1 MNNKKLFPVML
12 CFFAMGFVDLVGI
25 ASNYVKADLNLSD
38 SMANTLPS
46 LVFLWFLIFSIP
58 TSLLMNKIGRKN
70 TVLVSL
76 VMTLASLI
84 IPVFTLDFTMLLL
97 SFSLLGIGNAI
108 MQTSLNPL
116 VDSVMEGG
124 ASASTLTFGQFIKSI
139 ASFLA
144 PIIAS
149 WGAVNDV
156 FGFGWRVLYPIYLG
170 VGVLATLMLFGTRIN
185 EQPPSDS
192 PEGEKSVGQQFAG
205 ALALLRPRKYSPS
218 GNCGIGA
225 IGDRREGGQKVEGG
239 SSFILLCFLAIVC
252 HVGIDVGT
260 SVTAPKVLIERLG
273 ITLNDAAYIATVYF
287 VAKAAGSFS
296 GSFIMKFMK
305 DWTFLFVSVAMMLI
319 ALVGLYVG
327 RNQWEIY
334 GAVALMG
341 FGNGN
346 PFSIVFA
353 RALQAVPEK
362 KNEVSGLLI
371 MGICGGA
378 IFPILMGA
386 ASDAVGSQ
394 AGAIAVVSVGVLY
407 LLFYWLT
414 GIRKTHNS

>member
-1 MNNKKLFPVML
+1 MNIKKLFPVIL

-76 VMTLASLI
+76 VMTLAALLVPI
-84 IPVFTLDFTMLLL
+84 FTLNFPMLIL

-108 MQTSLNPL
+108 MQTALNPL
-116 VDSVMEGG
+116 VDTVMKGG

-149 WGAVNDV
+149 WGATTNA
-156 FGFGWRVLYPIYLG
+156 FGFGWRALYPIYLG
-170 VGVLATLMLFGTRIN
+170 VGILATLLLFGTRIH
-185 EQPPSDS
+185 ETPATQQQKPV
-192 PEGEKSVGQQFAG
+192 GEQFANCF
-205 ALALLRPRKYSPS
+205 ALLKTPF
-218 GNCGIGA
+218 
-225 IGDRREGGQKVEGG
+225 V
-239 SSFILLCFLAIVC
+239 LLCFLAIVC

-260 SVTAPKVLIERLG
+260 SVTAPKVLMERLG
-273 ITLNDAAYIATVYF
+273 MHLNDAAYIATVYF
-287 VAKAAGSFS
+287 VAKATGSFS
-296 GSFIMKFMK
+296 GSFIMKFIR
-305 DWTFLFVSVAMMLI
+305 DWTFLLVSVAMMLI

-327 RNQWEIY
+327 STQWEIY

-353 RALQAVPEK
+353 RALAVVPQQ

-378 IFPILMGA
+378 LFPMLMGA
-386 ASDAVGSQ
+386 ASDFVGSQ
-394 AGAIAVVSVGVLY
+394 SGAIAVISVGVLY
-407 LLFYWLT
+407 LLGFWMSALRT
-414 GIRKTHNS
+414 SNSSRS

>member
-1 MNNKKLFPVML
+1 MNNKKLIPVML

-76 VMTLASLI
+76 VMTLASLLV
-84 IPVFTLDFTMLLL
+84 PVFTLDFTMLLL

-116 VDSVMEGG
+116 VDSVMKGG

-144 PIIAS
+144 PVIAS
-149 WGAVNDV
+149 WGATTDA

-170 VGVLATLMLFGTRIN
+170 MGVLATLLLFGTRIN
-185 EQPPSDS
+185 EDARPTTVPFRDG
-192 PEGEKSVGQQFAG
+192 GENVEQASVGQQFADCF
-205 ALALLRPRKYSPS
+205 ALLK
-218 GNCGIGA
+218 N
-225 IGDRREGGQKVEGG
+225 
-239 SSFILLCFLAIVC
+239 SFILLCFLAIVC

-260 SVTAPKVLIERLG
+260 SVTAPKILIERLG
-273 ITLNDAAYIATVYF
+273 ISLNDAAYIATVYF
-287 VAKAAGSFS
+287 IAKAAGSFS

-327 RNQWEIY
+327 SSQWEIY
-334 GAVALMG
+334 GAAALMG

-353 RALQAVPEK
+353 RALQATPEK

-378 IFPILMGA
+378 IFPVLMGTV
-386 ASDAVGSQ
+386 SDAVGGQ
-394 AGAIAVVSVGVLY
+394 AGAIAVLSVGVLY
-407 LLFYWLT
+407 LLLYWML
-414 GIRKTHNS
+414 GLKGNPEAR

>member
-1 MNNKKLFPVML
+1 MNYKKLTPVML

-38 SMANTLPS
+38 AMANTLPS

-70 TVLVSL
+70 TVLLSL
-76 VMTLASLI
+76 VMTLAALV
-84 IPVFTLDFTMLLL
+84 IPVFTLNFAALLL

-116 VDSVMEGG
+116 VDSVMKGG

-156 FGFGWRVLYPIYLG
+156 LGFGWRVLYPIYLA
-170 VGVLATLMLFGTRIN
+170 VGVLTTLMLFATSIKEESSAAT
-185 EQPPSDS
+185 EQKPVD
-192 PEGEKSVGQQFAG
+192 QQFAG
-205 ALALLRPRKYSPS
+205 CFSLL
-218 GNCGIGA
+218 GNP
-225 IGDRREGGQKVEGG
+225 
-239 SSFILLCFLAIVC
+239 FILLCFIAIVC

-260 SVTAPKVLIERLG
+260 SVTAPKILMERLG
-273 ITLNDAAYIATVYF
+273 ISLNEAAIIGTIYF
-287 VAKAAGSFS
+287 VAKATGSFT
-296 GSFIMKFMK
+296 GSFIMKFLK
-305 DWTFLFVSVAMMLI
+305 DWTFLLVSVLMMV
-319 ALVGLYVG
+319 ASAFGLVYGQDLLT
-327 RNQWEIY
+327 IY
-334 GAVALMG
+334 ISVALMG
-341 FGNGN
+341 YGNGN
-346 PFSIVFA
+346 PFSIVFS
-353 RALQAVPEK
+353 RAMNAVPEK

-378 IFPILMGA
+378 VFPIFMGA
-386 ASDAVGSQ
+386 ASDAMGSQ
-394 AGAIAVVSVGVLY
+394 TGAVLAMSVGILY
-407 LLFYWLT
+407 MLAFWALK
-414 GIRKTHNS
+414 RK

>member
-1 MNNKKLFPVML
+1 ML
-12 CFFAMGFVDLVGI
+12 CFFAMGFVDMVGI

-46 LVFLWFLIFSIP
+46 LVFFWFLIFSIP

-70 TVLVSL
+70 TVLLSL
-76 VMTLASLI
+76 VMTLAAMLV
-84 IPVFTLDFTMLLL
+84 PMFTLDFTMLLL

-116 VDSVMEGG
+116 VDSVMKGG

-149 WGAVNDV
+149 WGATTNA
-156 FGFGWRVLYPIYLG
+156 FGFGWRALYPIYLG
-170 VGVLATLMLFGTRIN
+170 VGVLATLLLFGTRIKEESTVQ
-185 EQPPSDS
+185 EQ
-192 PEGEKSVGQQFAG
+192 KSVGKQFAG
-205 ALALLRPRKYSPS
+205 CFALLRNP
-218 GNCGIGA
+218 
-225 IGDRREGGQKVEGG
+225 
-239 SSFILLCFLAIVC
+239 FILFCFLAIIC

-260 SVTAPKVLIERLG
+260 SVTAPKILMERTG
-273 ITLNDAAYIATVYF
+273 ILLDDAAIVCTIYF

-296 GSFIMKFMK
+296 GSFIMSYLK
-305 DWTFLFVSVAMMLI
+305 DWTFLLLSVLMMV
-319 ALVGLYVG
+319 AAAFGL
-327 RNQWEIY
+327 IY
-334 GAVALMG
+334 GQDTAVIYASVALMG

-353 RALQAVPEK
+353 RAMQAVPEK

-371 MGICGGA
+371 MGIFGGT
-378 IFPILMGA
+378 IFPLLMGF
-386 ASDAVGSQ
+386 ASDAIGQVG
-394 AGAIAVVSVGVLY
+394 AVLVMSVGILY
-407 LLFYWLT
+407 LLGFWLQ
-414 GIRKTHNS
+414 GRKA

>member
-1 MNNKKLFPVML
+1 ML

-25 ASNYVKADLNLSD
+25 ASNYVKADLDLSD

-70 TVLVSL
+70 TVMLSL
-76 VMTLASLI
+76 VMTLAAMV
-84 IPVFTLDFTMLLL
+84 IPVFTLDFGMLLV

-116 VDSVMEGG
+116 VDSVMKGG

-149 WGAVNDV
+149 WGATTNA

-170 VGVLATLMLFGTRIN
+170 VGILATLLLFGT
-185 EQPPSDS
+185 ETPSDS
-192 PEGEKSVGQQFAG
+192 PVEGEENKLPVGEQFAG
-205 ALALLRPRKYSPS
+205 CFTLLRNPF
-218 GNCGIGA
+218 
-225 IGDRREGGQKVEGG
+225 V
-239 SSFILLCFLAIVC
+239 LLCFLAIVC

-260 SVTAPKVLIERLG
+260 SVTAPKILMERLG

-296 GSFIMKFMK
+296 GSFIMKFLK
-305 DWTFLFVSVAMMLI
+305 DWTFLLLSVLMMVV
-319 ALVGLYVG
+319 AVFGLLFG
-327 RNQWEIY
+327 KDSTIIY
-334 GAVALMG
+334 ASVALMG
-341 FGNGN
+341 YGNGN
-346 PFSIVFA
+346 PFSIIFA
-353 RALQAVPEK
+353 RSLAAVPDK

-378 IFPILMGA
+378 VFPMFMGA
-386 ASDAVGSQ
+386 ASDAVGAQS
-394 AGAIAVVSVGVLY
+394 GAVLALSVGILY
-407 LLFYWLT
+407 LLFFWMMGLR
-414 GIRKTHNS
+414 IRR

>member
-1 MNNKKLFPVML
+1 MNKKLIPVML
-12 CFFAMGFVDLVGI
+12 CFFAMGFVDMVGI
-25 ASNYVKADLNLSD
+25 ASNYVKADLGLTD
-38 SMANTLPS
+38 AMANTLPS

-76 VMTLASLI
+76 VMTLAAMLV
-84 IPVFTLDFTMLLL
+84 PVFTLDFTMLLL

-116 VDSVMEGG
+116 VDSVMKGG

-149 WGAVNDV
+149 WGATTDA
-156 FGFGWRVLYPIYLG
+156 FGYGWRVLYPIYLG
-170 VGVLATLMLFGTRIN
+170 VGVLATLLLIGTKT
-185 EQPPSDS
+185 PSDS
-192 PEGEKSVGQQFAG
+192 PVSGEKSVGEQFAG
-205 ALALLRPRKYSPS
+205 AFALLKNP
-218 GNCGIGA
+218 
-225 IGDRREGGQKVEGG
+225 
-239 SSFILLCFLAIVC
+239 FILFCFLAIVC

-260 SVTAPKVLIERLG
+260 SVIAPKVLMERIG
-273 ITLNDAAYIATVYF
+273 MSLNDAAFVCTVYF
-287 VAKAAGSFS
+287 VAKAVGSFS

-305 DWTFLFVSVAMMLI
+305 EWMFLLLSVAMMLV
-319 ALVGLYVG
+319 ALVGLYAG
-327 RNQWEIY
+327 STTFEIY

-353 RALQAVPEK
+353 RALQTVPEK

-378 IFPILMGA
+378 VFPPLMGY
-386 ASDAVGSQ
+386 ASDTVGSQ
-394 AGAIAVVSVGVLY
+394 AGAIAVLAIGILY
-407 LLFYWLT
+407 LFFFWFS
-414 GIRKTHNS
+414 GRKKLNPTA

>member
-1 MNNKKLFPVML
+1 ML

-70 TVLVSL
+70 TVMLSL
-76 VMTLASLI
+76 VMTLAAMV
-84 IPVFTLDFTMLLL
+84 IPVFTLDFGMLLL

-116 VDSVMEGG
+116 VDSVMKGG

-149 WGAVNDV
+149 WGATTNA

-170 VGVLATLMLFGTRIN
+170 VGVLATLLLFGT
-185 EQPPSDS
+185 ETPSDS
-192 PEGEKSVGQQFAG
+192 PVEGEENKLPVGEQFAG
-205 ALALLRPRKYSPS
+205 CFALLRNPF
-218 GNCGIGA
+218 
-225 IGDRREGGQKVEGG
+225 V
-239 SSFILLCFLAIVC
+239 LLCFLAIVC

-260 SVTAPKVLIERLG
+260 SVTAPKILMERLG

-296 GSFIMKFMK
+296 GSFIMKFLK
-305 DWTFLFVSVAMMLI
+305 DWTFLLLSVLMMVV
-319 ALVGLYVG
+319 AVFGLLFGKDSAV
-327 RNQWEIY
+327 IY
-334 GAVALMG
+334 ASVALMG
-341 FGNGN
+341 YGNGN
-346 PFSIVFA
+346 PFSIIFA
-353 RALQAVPEK
+353 RSLAAVPDK

-378 IFPILMGA
+378 VFPMFMGA
-386 ASDAVGSQ
+386 ASDAVGAQS
-394 AGAIAVVSVGVLY
+394 GAVLALSVGILY
-407 LLFYWLT
+407 LLFFWMMGLR
-414 GIRKTHNS
+414 IRR

>member
-1 MNNKKLFPVML
+1 ML

-25 ASNYVKADLNLSD
+25 ASNYVKADLDLSD

-70 TVLVSL
+70 TVMLSL
-76 VMTLASLI
+76 VMTLAAMV
-84 IPVFTLDFTMLLL
+84 IPVFTLDFGMLLV

-116 VDSVMEGG
+116 VDSVMKGG

-149 WGAVNDV
+149 WGATTNA

-170 VGVLATLMLFGTRIN
+170 VGILATLLLFGT
-185 EQPPSDS
+185 ETPSDS
-192 PEGEKSVGQQFAG
+192 PVEGEENKLPVGEQFAG
-205 ALALLRPRKYSPS
+205 CFALLRNPF
-218 GNCGIGA
+218 
-225 IGDRREGGQKVEGG
+225 V
-239 SSFILLCFLAIVC
+239 LLCFLAIVC

-260 SVTAPKVLIERLG
+260 SVTAPKILMERLG

-296 GSFIMKFMK
+296 GSFIMKFLK
-305 DWTFLFVSVAMMLI
+305 DWTFLLLSVLMMVV
-319 ALVGLYVG
+319 AVFGLLFGKDSTV
-327 RNQWEIY
+327 IY
-334 GAVALMG
+334 ASVALMG
-341 FGNGN
+341 YGNGN
-346 PFSIVFA
+346 PFSIIFA
-353 RALQAVPEK
+353 RSLAAVPDK

-378 IFPILMGA
+378 VFPMFMGA
-386 ASDAVGSQ
+386 ASDAVGAQS
-394 AGAIAVVSVGVLY
+394 GAVLALSVGIFY
-407 LLFYWLT
+407 LLFFWMMGLR
-414 GIRKTHNS
+414 IRR

>member
-1 MNNKKLFPVML
+1 MNIKKLFPVIL

-76 VMTLASLI
+76 VMTLAALLVPI
-84 IPVFTLDFTMLLL
+84 FTLNFPMLIL

-108 MQTSLNPL
+108 MQTALNPL
-116 VDSVMEGG
+116 VDTVMKGG

-149 WGAVNDV
+149 WGATTNA
-156 FGFGWRVLYPIYLG
+156 FGFGWRALYPIYLG
-170 VGVLATLMLFGTRIN
+170 VGILATLLLFGTRIH
-185 EQPPSDS
+185 ETPATQQQKPV
-192 PEGEKSVGQQFAG
+192 GEQFANCF
-205 ALALLRPRKYSPS
+205 ALLKTPF
-218 GNCGIGA
+218 
-225 IGDRREGGQKVEGG
+225 V
-239 SSFILLCFLAIVC
+239 LLCFLAIVC

-260 SVTAPKVLIERLG
+260 SVTAPKVLMERLG
-273 ITLNDAAYIATVYF
+273 MHLNDAAYIATVYF

-296 GSFIMKFMK
+296 GSFIMKFIR
-305 DWTFLFVSVAMMLI
+305 DWTFLLVSVAMMLI

-327 RNQWEIY
+327 STQWEIY

-353 RALQAVPEK
+353 RALAVVPQQ

-378 IFPILMGA
+378 LFPMLMGA
-386 ASDAVGSQ
+386 ASDFVGSQ
-394 AGAIAVVSVGVLY
+394 SGAIAVISVGVLY
-407 LLFYWLT
+407 LLGFWMSALRT
-414 GIRKTHNS
+414 SNSSRS

>member
-1 MNNKKLFPVML
+1 MNNKKLIPVML

-25 ASNYVKADLNLSD
+25 ASNYVKADLDLSD

-70 TVLVSL
+70 TVMLSL
-76 VMTLASLI
+76 VMTLAAMV
-84 IPVFTLDFTMLLL
+84 IPVFTLDFGMLLV

-116 VDSVMEGG
+116 VDSVMKGG

-149 WGAVNDV
+149 WGATTNA

-170 VGVLATLMLFGTRIN
+170 VGILATLLLFGT
-185 EQPPSDS
+185 ETPSDS
-192 PEGEKSVGQQFAG
+192 PVEGEENKLPVGEQFAG
-205 ALALLRPRKYSPS
+205 CFTLLRNPF
-218 GNCGIGA
+218 
-225 IGDRREGGQKVEGG
+225 V
-239 SSFILLCFLAIVC
+239 LLCFLAIVC

-260 SVTAPKVLIERLG
+260 SVTAPKILMERLG

-296 GSFIMKFMK
+296 GSFIMKFLK
-305 DWTFLFVSVAMMLI
+305 DWTFLLLSVLMMVV
-319 ALVGLYVG
+319 AVFGLLFGKDSAV
-327 RNQWEIY
+327 IY
-334 GAVALMG
+334 ASVALMG
-341 FGNGN
+341 YGNGN
-346 PFSIVFA
+346 PFSIIFA
-353 RALQAVPEK
+353 RSLAAVPDK

-378 IFPILMGA
+378 VFPMFMGA
-386 ASDAVGSQ
+386 ASDAVGAQS
-394 AGAIAVVSVGVLY
+394 GAVLALSVGILY
-407 LLFYWLT
+407 LLFFWMMGLR
-414 GIRKTHNS
+414 IRR

>member
-1 MNNKKLFPVML
+1 MNKKLLPVML
-12 CFFAMGFVDLVGI
+12 CFFTMGFVDMVGI

-76 VMTLASLI
+76 VMTLAAMV
-84 IPVFTLDFTMLLL
+84 IPVLTLNFTMLLI

-108 MQTSLNPL
+108 IQTSLNPL
-116 VDSVMEGG
+116 VDSVMKGG

-144 PIIAS
+144 PYIAS
-149 WGAVNDV
+149 WGATTNA

-170 VGVLATLMLFGTRIN
+170 IGILATLLLFVTRIN
-185 EQPPSDS
+185 EAPAAQDQKP
-192 PEGEKSVGQQFAG
+192 VGQQFADCFN
-205 ALALLRPRKYSPS
+205 LL
-218 GNCGIGA
+218 GNP
-225 IGDRREGGQKVEGG
+225 
-239 SSFILLCFLAIVC
+239 FILFCFLAIIC
-252 HVGIDVGT
+252 HVGIDVGS
-260 SVTAPKVLIERLG
+260 SVTAPKILMERIDIGLDDAVKVV
-273 ITLNDAAYIATVYF
+273 TLYY

-296 GSFIMKFMK
+296 GSFIMNYLK
-305 DWTFLFVSVAMMLI
+305 DWTFLLISVLMMVAAAFGLI
-319 ALVGLYVG
+319 FG
-327 RNQWEIY
+327 QSDFIIY
-334 GAVALMG
+334 ASIALMG

-346 PFSIVFA
+346 PFGIVFA
-353 RALQAVPEK
+353 RALQAVPDK

-378 IFPILMGA
+378 VFPPLMGL
-386 ASDAVGSQ
+386 ASDAIGQ
-394 AGAIAVVSVGVLY
+394 IGAVLVMSVGILN
-407 LLFYWLT
+407 LLGFWLQ
-414 GIRKTHNS
+414 GKTKKEHNQ

>member
-1 MNNKKLFPVML
+1 MNNKKLIPVML

-25 ASNYVKADLNLSD
+25 ASNYVKADLDLSD

-70 TVLVSL
+70 TVMLSL
-76 VMTLASLI
+76 VMTLAAMV
-84 IPVFTLDFTMLLL
+84 IPVFTLDFGMLLV

-116 VDSVMEGG
+116 VDSVMKGG

-149 WGAVNDV
+149 WGATTNA

-170 VGVLATLMLFGTRIN
+170 VGILATLLLFGT
-185 EQPPSDS
+185 ETPSDS
-192 PEGEKSVGQQFAG
+192 PVEGEENKLPVGEQFAG
-205 ALALLRPRKYSPS
+205 CFTLLRNPF
-218 GNCGIGA
+218 
-225 IGDRREGGQKVEGG
+225 V
-239 SSFILLCFLAIVC
+239 LLCFLAIVC

-260 SVTAPKVLIERLG
+260 SVTAPKILMERLG

-296 GSFIMKFMK
+296 GSFIMKFLK
-305 DWTFLFVSVAMMLI
+305 DWTFLLLSVLMMVV
-319 ALVGLYVG
+319 AVFGLLFGKDSTV
-327 RNQWEIY
+327 IY
-334 GAVALMG
+334 ASVALMG
-341 FGNGN
+341 YGNGN
-346 PFSIVFA
+346 PFSIIFA
-353 RALQAVPEK
+353 RSLAAVPDK

-378 IFPILMGA
+378 VFPMFMGA
-386 ASDAVGSQ
+386 ASDAVGAQS
-394 AGAIAVVSVGVLY
+394 GAVLALSVGIFY
-407 LLFYWLT
+407 LLFFWMMGLR
-414 GIRKTHNS
+414 IRR